1 MQYYSTFQEK
11 SDYFLSGGKTID
23 NFQALVVLIEKLN
36 NSNSDNQLLFRG
48 QPEAKYKL
56 YCSLQRLWQE
66 KKLHNHYGKYSELIN
81 NLISNCKDWNGGL
94 INKYLKYLKS
104 DENKM
109 SYLSIMQHYGL
120 PTPLLDFTLDINKSL
135 FFAIENI
142 DYSPANTE
150 IENYFSIY
158 YVFKKNTILNT
169 SDFFINKTIEYAKKN
184 DLIKS
189 KNLETVLQF
198 EIVLIDNTDEEYRIQ
213 NNLNILNQD
222 GAFIFNSSPT
232 EPLESQYLSMRELLY
247 KFFNKKIPDI
257 QFSKELGG
265 CININKKLVGQIVEY
280 LKSKGIDR
288 NSIYPDL
295 NNLKSDCLNL
305 EWKNICT

>member
-1 MQYYSTFQEK
+1 MQFYSTFKEK
-11 SDYFLSGGKTID
+11 SDYFLSGGKTIETL
-23 NFQALVVLIEKLN
+23 QALVVLIEKLN
-36 NSNSDNQLLFRG
+36 DSNSDNQLLFRG

-56 YCSLQRLWQE
+56 YSSLQRLWLE
-66 KKLHNHYGKYSELIN
+66 KKLHNHYGKYSELID

-142 DYSPANTE
+142 DDSPPNTE

-158 YVFKKNTILNT
+158 YVFKRNTILYT
-169 SDFFINKTIEYAKKN
+169 SDIFINKTIEYAKKN

-189 KNLETVLQF
+189 KNLETLFQF
-198 EIVLIDNTDEEYRIQ
+198 EIV
-213 NNLNILNQD
+213 
-222 GAFIFNSSPT
+222 
-232 EPLESQYLSMRELLY
+232 
-247 KFFNKKIPDI
+247 
-257 QFSKELGG
+257 
-265 CININKKLVGQIVEY
+265 
-280 LKSKGIDR
+280 
-288 NSIYPDL
+288 
-295 NNLKSDCLNL
+295 
-305 EWKNICT
+305 